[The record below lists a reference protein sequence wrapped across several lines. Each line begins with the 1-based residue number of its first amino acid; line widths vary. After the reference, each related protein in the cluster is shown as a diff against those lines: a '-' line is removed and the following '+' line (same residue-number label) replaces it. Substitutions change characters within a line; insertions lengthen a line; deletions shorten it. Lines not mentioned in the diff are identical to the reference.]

1 MDVES
6 ELNHQTFQDAIDRN
20 DLASVA
26 RQIVRHQFLLIHL
39 ADDSESDEVL
49 GALTAEF
56 QGEDYLVAFSSQENA
71 GRFVEKRSDL
81 FHADSEV
88 SGFWVDGQMM
98 LDYLDEE
105 LGLLID
111 PDSASQ
117 QQLGLEWISQI
128 LEELNLQ

>member
-6 ELNHQTFQDAIDRN
+6 ELNHQTFQDAIDQN

-26 RQIVRHQFLLIHL
+26 RQIVKHQFLLIHL
-39 ADDSESDEVL
+39 ADESESDEIL
-49 GALTAEF
+49 GALTAEY
-56 QGEDYLVAFSSQENA
+56 QGEDYLVAFSNQENA
-71 GRFVEKRSDL
+71 GKFVEKRSDL
-81 FHADSEV
+81 FDAESEV

-111 PDSASQ
+111 PDSTSQ
-117 QQLGLEWISQI
+117 KQLGLEWISQI